1 MELSDIS
8 EIIED
13 KDDDQNQDQDEH
25 KESGDRDK
33 PLSSDDSRKV
43 QKTKKKNQLNNY
55 VAITVVLFVTFMGV
69 CKVKS
74 DNVVQAMQKSQADR
88 IDTWSFYQ
96 ARNVRAEIA
105 KSTIAQLKL
114 QSLAIPQAIPQ
125 AQQSKLRADYNKE
138 IAVYTAIASKQ
149 DQDKEK
155 LQQQAQ
161 GSEKLYEQLNVH
173 DDQFDLSEA
182 AFALAI
188 ALLAMTSLTQKGW
201 LYGAAMVPAAF
212 GLFMGLAGLLNWDY
226 HPDSVTKLLSD
237 SAIHN
242 IYQPNIYQPKS
253 AISPQSEQKS

>member
-1 MELSDIS
+1 MEISDIS

-13 KDDDQNQDQDEH
+13 NDKDEH
-25 KESGDRDK
+25 NEDERKESGDRDK
-33 PLSSDDSRKV
+33 SLSSDDSHKE
-43 QKTKKKNQLNNY
+43 QKAKNKNQLNNY
-55 VAITVVLFVTFMGV
+55 VAITVVLFVTFMGI
-69 CKVKS
+69 CQVKS
-74 DNVVQAMQKSQADR
+74 GNVVQAMQKAQADR
-88 IDTWSFYQ
+88 IDTWAFYQ

-114 QSLAIPQAIPQ
+114 QSQVIPQ
-125 AQQSKLRADYNKE
+125 AQQSKLRADYDKE

-149 DQDKEK
+149 DKEKDK

-161 GSEKLYEQLNVH
+161 EAEKLYEQLNVH

-212 GLFMGLAGLLNWDY
+212 GLFMGFAGLLNWDY
-226 HPDSVTKLLSD
+226 HPDSMTKLLSD

-242 IYQPNIYQPKS
+242 IYQPEIYQPKS
-253 AISPQSEQKS
+253 ATLPQSKQRL

>member
-1 MELSDIS
+1 MEISDIS

-13 KDDDQNQDQDEH
+13 NDNH
-25 KESGDRDK
+25 KSEESGDRDK
-33 PLSSDDSRKV
+33 SLSSDDSHKE
-43 QKTKKKNQLNNY
+43 QKAKNKNQLNNY

-74 DNVVQAMQKSQADR
+74 DNVVQAMQKAQADR
-88 IDTWSFYQ
+88 IDTWAFYQ

-114 QSLAIPQAIPQ
+114 QSQVIPQ
-125 AQQSKLRADYNKE
+125 AQQSKLRADYDKE
-138 IAVYTAIASKQ
+138 IATYAAIASKQ
-149 DQDKEK
+149 DQEKDK

-161 GSEKLYEQLNVH
+161 EAEKLYEQLNVH

-212 GLFMGLAGLLNWDY
+212 GLFMGFAGLLNWDY
-226 HPDSVTKLLSD
+226 HPDAVTKLLSD
-237 SAIHN
+237 SEIHN
-242 IYQPNIYQPKS
+242 IFQPKIHQTKS
-253 AISPQSEQKS
+253 ATLPHSKTKI

>member
-8 EIIED
+8 DVIED
-13 KDDDQNQDQDEH
+13 HNEDE
-25 KESGDRDK
+25 ESGDRDK
-33 PLSSDDSRKV
+33 SPDP
-43 QKTKKKNQLNNY
+43 QKELKQKKKSQLNNY

-74 DNVVQAMQKSQADR
+74 DNVVQAMQKTQADR

-105 KSTIAQLKL
+105 KSTIVQLKL
-114 QSLAIPQAIPQ
+114 QALALQAQIPQPN
-125 AQQSKLRADYNKE
+125 LRDRYNIEIAKE
-138 IAVYTAIASKQ
+138 ITNYEAIAAK
-149 DQDKEK
+149 QDKEK
-155 LQQQAQ
+155 DGLQKQAQ
-161 GSEKLYEQLNVH
+161 DSEKLYDQLNVH

-212 GLFMGLAGLLNWDY
+212 GLFMGLAGLLNLDY
-226 HPDSVTKLLSD
+226 HPDALTKLLSNN
-237 SAIHN
+237 SVHKTHIAILP
-242 IYQPNIYQPKS
+242 Y
-253 AISPQSEQKS
+253 PQSDEAQMNITNKN